1 MTLNFE
7 VIQGDTS
14 PILRLSVNG
23 YPVLDGD
30 WTGKL
35 AVLTELGS
43 IPLIDR
49 AITHDTVAFTAALTP
64 AETSTLPYGERY
76 IWVVEIANTTLV
88 IPINKE
94 LQYTLSVQQEALV

>member
-14 PILRLSVNG
+14 PILRLSING

-30 WTGKL
+30 WTGKM
-35 AVLTELGS
+35 AVLTELGTT
-43 IPLIDR
+43 PLIDR
-49 AITHDTVAFTAALTP
+49 SIAHDTTAFTAALTP
-64 AETSTLPYGERY
+64 AETATLPYGERY
-76 IWVVEIANTTLV
+76 IWVVEIANSTLA

-94 LQYTLSVQQEALV
+94 LQYTLSVSQEAIV